1 MVEISIVIPTYNE
14 EKGIARTLQRLS
26 GQTLPRKD
34 YEIIIVDGHSR
45 DRTREIASEY
55 ADQVILQKGK
65 AVGGARNDGV
75 EAARGRIVVHTD
87 ADTVPPED
95 WLERILSSFKPGVVA
110 VCGPDGPLE
119 SKAKY
124 RILYMAINTF
134 SYVAYKAGMVG
145 TRGTNTAVLRET
157 FLNVGGYTDIPMCD
171 DVELGLRLK
180 KVGKVVYDRRLKVLA
195 SARRFEK
202 HGILSILKSWI
213 KNDLLLLSGKRTVGS
228 YHKES
233 Y

>member
-14 EKGIARTLQRLS
+14 EKGIARTLTRLS
-26 GQTLPRKD
+26 GQTMPRKD
-34 YEIIIVDGHSR
+34 YEIIVVDGHSK
-45 DRTREIASEY
+45 DQTREIASDY
-55 ADQVILQKGK
+55 ADQVIMQKGK

-75 EAARGRIVVHTD
+75 EVARGRIVVHTD

-119 SKAKY
+119 AKMKY

-134 SYVAYKAGMVG
+134 SYIAYKFGVVG
-145 TRGTNTAVLRET
+145 TRGTNTAVLRDV

-171 DVELGLRLK
+171 DVELGLRLQ
-180 KVGKVVYDRRLKVLA
+180 KVGKVVYDRKLKVLA

-202 HGILSILKSWI
+202 HGIFSILKGWI
-213 KNDLLLLSGKRTVGS
+213 KNDLLLISGKRTVGN